1 MLSCSVVSDSLL
13 PHGLQP
19 TSLLCPWGFSRQEYW
34 SGLPCPPPEDL
45 PNPGIKSRSPALQAD
60 SLPSEPPGWEAYL
73 AHSRHSINSCK
84 NKYYAANKNSCNRK
98 IFKIYCFSA
107 FMCSVFLKID
117 YRRTSLVV
125 QWLRLHLVMQG
136 KWVRSLVWQ
145 LRSHV
150 PWAN

>member
-1 MLSCSVVSDSLL
+1 
-13 PHGLQP
+13 
-19 TSLLCPWGFSRQEYW
+19 
-34 SGLPCPPPEDL
+34 
-45 PNPGIKSRSPALQAD
+45 
-60 SLPSEPPGWEAYL
+60 
-73 AHSRHSINSCK
+73 
-84 NKYYAANKNSCNRK
+84 
-98 IFKIYCFSA
+98 
-107 FMCSVFLKID
+107 MCSVFLKID